1 VADPEARKQI
11 SRAQIGISVPSRG
24 RPAHIFSD
32 ETSAKIRNTKLG
44 KKLGK
49 YDFNLVGHEIAL
61 EGAQRYFV
69 TYPIIPDAIIVDG
82 TRVIALEVQKAGWKN
97 NAKKKFETYDNNPD
111 HGYDEVRVIWY
122 TREGIR
128 MKIWVWKK
136 ETKAWSLLWERP
148 RE

>member
-1 VADPEARKQI
+1 MADPEARKQI
-11 SRAQIGISVPSRG
+11 SQAQIGISVPSRG
-24 RPAHIFSD
+24 RPGHIVSD
-32 ETSAKIRNTKLG
+32 ETRVKIRNAKLG

-49 YDFNLVGHEIAL
+49 YDFNLVRNEIAL

-69 TYPIIPDAIIVDG
+69 TYPIIPDAIIIDG
-82 TRVIALEVQKAGWKN
+82 TRVIALEVQKARWEN

-136 ETKAWSLLWERP
+136 ETKAWSLFWERP